1 MSDSQHEQLEQ
12 LFCQTLEKSTAAE
25 RKAFLDEA
33 CRDDAELRASVEALL
48 KAHVEA
54 GSFLDAPAV
63 DPNAT
68 RESSR
73 STESPGTRIGRYK
86 VLQLIGE
93 GGFGS
98 VYMAEQEEPVRRKV
112 ALKIIKLGMD
122 TRQVTARFEAE
133 RQALALM
140 DHPNIARVL
149 DAGATESGRPYFV
162 MELVKG
168 ITVTEY
174 CDKNKLSTRERL
186 DLFLQVCHA
195 VQHAHQKGI
204 IHRDLKPNNVLVT
217 LHDSRPVPMVIDFG
231 IAKATSQ
238 RLTDKTLFTE
248 FRQFLGTPEYMSPDQ
263 AEISGLDV
271 DTRTDIYSL
280 GVLLYELLTGTTP
293 FDATTLRKASYG
305 EIQRIIREDEPPKP
319 STRVAT
325 LAAQG
330 SGTAHHRY
338 LEPAALSKLMR
349 GDLDWIVMKAM
360 DKDRTRRY
368 QTASDFAT
376 DIERHLNDEPVLA
389 GPPGV
394 AYKFS
399 KFVRRH
405 RAGVLAGSVVVA
417 ALVIG
422 FVLATT
428 FYFQASHERDAARVE
443 KARADQE
450 AARSQRIADF
460 LQDLFLSTD
469 PTRALVRDVDVE
481 RVIATARDV
490 FGDDHGTVAATLSS
504 RALQLQSAGELE
516 AAERLYAASLRM
528 WRERYGQD
536 NINVGDT
543 QRALGLLHLTKGDS
557 AAAERALRESIR
569 ITRALGAE
577 TLTLSESLA
586 LLGSVLA
593 NQGQY
598 DQAIEALRESV
609 RIRRTIAPQQRLQ
622 IAIIINSLGNVM
634 VISGQEAE
642 LEAVIPEVLAAWR
655 QALPADSPFLGRILA
670 EIGIYYLDQDELD
683 TAEGIFRE
691 ALAILNAAPNPSI
704 RSYMMALSG
713 MRAILERRDKPAEMI
728 PLAIKAVEVARRL
741 PGDTELSDAQG
752 RLADYCWNIAKDP
765 QRTHEEYE
773 TTLHGVETYRDE
785 RPDVPAVIN
794 THGVLLYRLGRYEE
808 ALELLA
814 RSDAHYSQEQAGGSP
829 HDVAF
834 IAMAHRRLG
843 HEEAARAALARLRVI
858 MRHPEFSGEQEAE
871 DFLAEVEALF
881 GDRETDTPDSDE

>member
-1 MSDSQHEQLEQ
+1 MSDSPHEQLEQ
-12 LFCQTLEKSTAAE
+12 LFCQALEKSTAAE
-25 RKAFLDEA
+25 REAFLDGA

-86 VLQLIGE
+86 ILQLIGE

-140 DHPNIARVL
+140 DHPNIARVF

-168 ITVTEY
+168 ITITEY
-174 CDKNKLSTRERL
+174 CDKNKLSTRKRL

-195 VQHAHQKGI
+195 VQHAHQKGV

-271 DTRTDIYSL
+271 DTRSDIYSL

-330 SGTAHHRY
+330 SGTAHHRH

-368 QTASDFAT
+368 QTASDFAS
-376 DIERHLNDEPVLA
+376 DIERHLSDEPVLA
-389 GPPGV
+389 GPPSV

-405 RAGVLAGSVVVA
+405 RAGVLAGLTVVV

-428 FYFQASHERDAARVE
+428 FYFQASHERDLARVE

-469 PTRALVRDVDVE
+469 PARALVRDVNVE

-516 AAERLYAASLRM
+516 AAERLYAASLRI

-543 QRALGLLHLTKGDS
+543 QRALGLLQLTKGDS
-557 AAAERALRESIR
+557 AAAEQALRESIR

-586 LLGSVLA
+586 LLASVLA

-622 IAIIINSLGNVM
+622 IAITINSLGNVM

-655 QALPADSPFLGRILA
+655 QALPPDSPFLGRILA

-704 RSYMMALSG
+704 RSYKMALSG

-785 RPDVPAVIN
+785 RPDAPAVIN

-843 HEEAARAALARLRVI
+843 HEEAARAALARLREI
-858 MRHPEFSGEQEAE
+858 MKHPEFAGEQEAE